1 MPLVNSESNLLPDS
15 YGALLREIKERIRS
29 AQYAALRA
37 VNRELINLYWD
48 IGRLIVERQSG
59 ETWGRSVVQNLG
71 KDLQSE
77 FPGVAGFSAPNLYKM
92 RQFYDA
98 YRANENLSPLVREIS
113 WTKNLVILERCSEDE
128 EREFYL
134 RRTQQFGW
142 TKNVLIHQI
151 ENRTYEKTRL
161 NQTSFDTALPEQIR
175 DQAKLAVKDEYTFDF
190 LELADEHSERQLER
204 AILAKVE
211 PFLLEMG
218 GMFSFVGS
226 QYRLEVGGKEYFVD
240 LLLFHRRLRSLVAV
254 ELKIGEFQP
263 EHIGKMQFYLAV
275 LDDNIRM
282 EGENASIGI
291 LVCKSKNR
299 TIVEYA
305 LKETSKPIGVATYKI
320 VSAVPEELQ
329 NDLPSPEAIR
339 RFLDGPDSKAP

>member
-1 MPLVNSESNLLPDS
+1 MAIVKSENSPRPES
-15 YGALLREIKERIRS
+15 YGALLGEIKERIRA

-37 VNRELINLYWD
+37 VNRELIELYWD

-59 ETWGRSVVQNLG
+59 QTWGRNVVQNLA
-71 KDLQSE
+71 KDLQLE

-98 YRANENLSPLVREIS
+98 YRGNEILSPLVIEIS
-113 WTKNLVILERCSEDE
+113 WTKNLVILERCREDS

-151 ENRTYEKTRL
+151 ENRSYEKTRL
-161 NQTSFDTALPEQIR
+161 NQTSFDTALPEHVR
-175 DQAKLAVKDEYTFDF
+175 EQAKLAVKDEYTFDF
-190 LELADEHSERQLER
+190 LELADEHSERQLEQ

-218 GMFSFVGS
+218 GMFSFIGS
-226 QYRLEVGGKEYFVD
+226 QYRLEVGDKEYFID

-275 LDDNIRM
+275 LDDTARM
-282 EGENASIGI
+282 EGENPAIGI
-291 LVCKSKNR
+291 LICKSKNR

-305 LKETSKPIGVATYKI
+305 LKESSKPIGVATYRI
-320 VSAVPEELQ
+320 LSSVPDELR
-329 NDLPSPEAIR
+329 NDLPAPEQIVR
-339 RFLDGPDSKAP
+339 LLGNE